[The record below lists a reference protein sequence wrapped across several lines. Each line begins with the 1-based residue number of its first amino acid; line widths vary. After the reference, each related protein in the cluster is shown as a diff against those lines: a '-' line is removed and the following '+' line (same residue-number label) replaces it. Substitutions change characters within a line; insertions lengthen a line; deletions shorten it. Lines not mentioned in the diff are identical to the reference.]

1 MLSTS
6 LLPHEITH
14 LLVALLLGFI
24 VFWKSRSLKLIIIL
38 FIVTFLVDLDH
49 IYDYFHFTGNLS
61 FWEYFSK
68 IDVFSTSQQAFIL
81 AHSWELVIIL
91 GGWGWR
97 RRQSAVL
104 VASLALAGHLLVDQL
119 TWTENLLAYFLALR
133 AINQFSLVWFD
144 NLCCGF

>member
-1 MLSTS
+1 M
-6 LLPHEITH
+6 H
-14 LLVALLLGFI
+14 LLVAFVLGLI
-24 VFWKSRSLKLIIIL
+24 VFWKFRSPKLIILL

-49 IYDYFHFTGNLS
+49 IYDYFHITGNLS

-68 IDVFSTSQQAFIL
+68 IDVFGTSQRAFIL

-97 RRQSAVL
+97 RRQPAML
-104 VASLALAGHLLVDQL
+104 VVSLALAGHLLVDQL
-119 TWTENLLAYFLALR
+119 TWTQNLLAYFLTLR

-144 NLCCGF
+144 NPCCGL